1 MMMATHVHA
10 RLATPP
16 GLSRRNWSS
25 PHVALS
31 TLLACV
37 LLAGCATP
45 QRTALPGEA
54 AWNGRLAV
62 RVDSTPPQS
71 FSAGFDLRGSA
82 TQGQLQLMSPLG
94 NTLAS
99 VAWTPAGAELRQGEQ
114 VTRRGSLDELT
125 TELGGTALP
134 VVALFDWLR
143 GEPTEISGWQADLS
157 RHGEGRVTA
166 RRINPPPGAELRLV
180 FEP

>member
-1 MMMATHVHA
+1 MTAAVLNQRGTW
-10 RLATPP
+10 P
-16 GLSRRNWSS
+16 GRSRR
-25 PHVALS
+25 HVSRSGMALS
-31 TLLACV
+31 TLLAAV

-45 QRTALPGEA
+45 QRTALPGEE
-54 AWNGRLAV
+54 AWNGRLAI

-71 FSAGFDLRGSA
+71 FSAGFDLRGNP
-82 TQGQLQLMSPLG
+82 TQGQLQLTSPLG

-99 VAWTPAGAELRQGEQ
+99 VAWTAAGAELRQGDQ

-157 RHGEGRVTA
+157 RHAEGRVTA
-166 RRINPPPGAELRLV
+166 RRLSPPPGAELRLV